1 MIIIVAYEK
10 YMPHSKILTS
20 FLILH
25 RGQGYC
31 GVVLSSTQGENI
43 MKTKIKQ
50 WWSDIKTFDW
60 KMYVALILLALVPAI
75 YQTVVT
81 KLITTFASPGSLDI
95 VGQMEWFD
103 LIDETI
109 CAFLIVPM
117 YSVLSKAY
125 KRPDF
130 NKTVFKLGIIV
141 VGLYAL
147 FSLGTFFYGIRL
159 VGFMNPTEID
169 VGAAYRYLSL
179 ETVAFMIGIVFSY
192 ASVVFLV
199 IDKSRYMYAFLVAKI
214 LLALLSDFVLIPG
227 MGVDGI
233 ALSNIIANGIM
244 GVLAICLLIYIKQLK
259 PGKYNKEDLPHL
271 KDWGKVGL
279 FAGGQ
284 QFLDNFIYAI
294 MICRMVNSVSQSGN
308 YWVSN
313 NFIWGWLLI
322 PITCLVE
329 IIRKDAGANGY
340 NLKQKNYY
348 LIAIFTLLLWF
359 TLIPTYKWF
368 FGTVEGLSNADV
380 IFEIVVKNLG
390 FYIAYALSQIPD
402 AIFVGMGK
410 TKYNAIN
417 SLICNIVYYGIWFIL
432 YKTCVVIMTMDM
444 IIVMFGVGNVVH
456 WAVSLVEEKVFL
468 RRELNKLARV
478 NS

>member
-1 MIIIVAYEK
+1 
-10 YMPHSKILTS
+10 
-20 FLILH
+20 
-25 RGQGYC
+25 
-31 GVVLSSTQGENI
+31 
-43 MKTKIKQ
+43 MKTFVKK
-50 WWSDIKTFDW
+50 WWNDFKTFDW
-60 KMYVALILLALVPAI
+60 KMYLALCLLALVPAI

-81 KLITTFASPGSLDI
+81 KLITSFTSPGSLDI

-117 YSVLSKAY
+117 YSVLSKAH
-125 KRPDF
+125 KREDF
-130 NKTVFKLGIIV
+130 NKVVFKLGIIV

-147 FSLGTFFYGIRL
+147 FSLGTFFYGINL
-159 VGFMNPTEID
+159 ISYMNPSEVDIS
-169 VGAAYRYLSL
+169 AAYRYLSL

-214 LLALLSDFVLIPG
+214 GLALLSDFALIPN
-227 MGVDGI
+227 MGIDGI
-233 ALSNIIANGIM
+233 AVSNIIANTVM
-244 GVLAICLLIYIKQLK
+244 GALAIGLLFYIKQIR
-259 PGKYNKEDLPHL
+259 PGKYNKDDLPHF
-271 KDWGKVGL
+271 KDWGRIGV
-279 FAGGQ
+279 FAGFQ
-284 QFLDNFIYAI
+284 QFLDNIIYAL
-294 MICRMVNSVSQSGN
+294 MICKMVNAVSQSGN

-322 PITCLVE
+322 PITCLAE

-348 LIAIFTLLLWF
+348 SIVIFALILWF
-359 TLIPTYKWF
+359 ALIPSYQWF
-368 FGTVEGLSNADV
+368 FGTVEGLDNAPV
-380 IFEIVVKNLG
+380 IFEIVLKNLG

-417 SLICNIVYYGIWFIL
+417 SVFCNIVYYGIWFIL
-432 YKTCVVIMTMDM
+432 YKTGAVMMTMDM
-444 IIVMFGVGNVVH
+444 IIIMFGVGNIVH
-456 WAVSLVEEKVFL
+456 WGVSLLEEKIFL
-468 RRELNKLARV
+468 KRELLKLSRTV
-478 NS
+478 R

>member
-1 MIIIVAYEK
+1 
-10 YMPHSKILTS
+10 
-20 FLILH
+20 
-25 RGQGYC
+25 
-31 GVVLSSTQGENI
+31 
-43 MKTKIKQ
+43 MKTFVKK
-50 WWSDIKTFDW
+50 WWNDFKTFDW
-60 KMYVALILLALVPAI
+60 KMYLALCLLALVPAI

-81 KLITTFASPGSLDI
+81 KLITSFTSPGSLDI

-125 KRPDF
+125 KRDDF
-130 NKTVFKLGIIV
+130 NKVVFKLGVIV

-147 FSLGTFFYGIRL
+147 FSLGTFFYGISL
-159 VGFMNPTEID
+159 VSYMNPSEID
-169 VGAAYRYLSL
+169 IAAAYRYLSL
-179 ETVAFMIGIVFSY
+179 ETIAFMIGIVFSY

-214 LLALLSDFVLIPG
+214 LLALLSDFALIPA
-227 MGVDGI
+227 MGIDGI
-233 ALSNIIANGIM
+233 AVSNIIANGVM
-244 GVLAICLLIYIKQLK
+244 GALAIGLLIYIKQLR
-259 PGKYNKEDLPHL
+259 PGKYSKEDLPHL
-271 KDWGKVGL
+271 KDWGRIGL

-284 QFLDNFIYAI
+284 QFLDNIIYAL
-294 MICRMVNSVSQSGN
+294 MIVRMVNAVSQSGN

-329 IIRKDAGANGY
+329 IIRKDAGDNGY
-340 NLKQKNYY
+340 DLKQKNYY
-348 LIAIFTLLLWF
+348 SIVLF
-359 TLIPTYKWF
+359 TLILWFALIPSYQWF
-368 FGTVEGLSNADV
+368 FGTVEGLDNPEV

-390 FYIAYALSQIPD
+390 FYIAYAFSQIPD

-432 YKTCVVIMTMDM
+432 YQTGVVIMSMDM
-444 IIVMFGVGNVVH
+444 IIIMFGVGNIVH
-456 WAVSLVEEKVFL
+456 WAVSLVEEKFFL
-468 RRELNKLARV
+468 KRELKNLAR
-478 NS
+478 NN

>member
-1 MIIIVAYEK
+1 
-10 YMPHSKILTS
+10 
-20 FLILH
+20 
-25 RGQGYC
+25 
-31 GVVLSSTQGENI
+31 
-43 MKTKIKQ
+43 MKTFIKK
-50 WWSDIKTFDW
+50 WWNDFKTFDW
-60 KMYVALILLALVPAI
+60 KMYLALCLLALVPAI

-81 KLITTFASPGSLDI
+81 KLITSFTSPGSLDI

-109 CAFLIVPM
+109 CAFLIIPM

-125 KRPDF
+125 KRDDF
-130 NKTVFKLGIIV
+130 NIVVFKLGIIV

-147 FSLGTFFYGIRL
+147 FSLGTFFYGIHL
-159 VGFMNPTEID
+159 VNYMNPNEID
-169 VGAAYRYLSL
+169 IAAAYRYLSL
-179 ETVAFMIGIVFSY
+179 ETIAFMIGIVFSY

-214 LLALLSDFVLIPG
+214 LLALLADFALIPA
-227 MGVDGI
+227 MGIDGI
-233 ALSNIIANGIM
+233 AVSNIIANSIM
-244 GVLAICLLIYIKQLK
+244 GALAIGLLIYIKQLR

-271 KDWGKVGL
+271 KDWGRIGL

-284 QFLDNFIYAI
+284 QFLDNIIYAL
-294 MICRMVNSVSQSGN
+294 MICRMVNAVSQSGN

-329 IIRKDAGANGY
+329 IIRKDVGATGY
-340 NLKQKNYY
+340 DLKQRNYY
-348 LIAIFTLLLWF
+348 SITLF
-359 TLIPTYKWF
+359 TLILWFALIPSYQWF
-368 FGTVEGLSNADV
+368 FRTVEGLDNPKV

-410 TKYNAIN
+410 TKYNLIN
-417 SLICNIVYYGIWFIL
+417 SGICNIVYYGIWFIL
-432 YKTCVVIMTMDM
+432 YKTGVVIMSMDM
-444 IIVMFGVGNVVH
+444 IMIMFGVGNIVH
-456 WAVSLVEEKVFL
+456 WIVSLVEEKIFL
-468 RRELNKLARV
+468 RRELSIKNKYI
-478 NS
+478 